1 MKKIFKERIEALRR
15 CLSQQGLSA
24 IVIPSNDP
32 HFGEYVPDYYKTI
45 EWLTG
50 FTGESATLVVTLDD
64 AALWLDS
71 RFFVSGAAELE
82 GTGVRMM
89 KLKVEGTPS
98 ITGWLSETLS
108 CGDSVALDKDLF
120 TYNEYLSYTQALPTL
135 CITLIDDVFGT
146 VRSDRPARVFN
157 AVTVLDESVTGESV
171 RSKHARIVEKIGS
184 ASRFAYIITSLDES
198 AWLLNIRGTDIEY
211 NPLAQCYTVVTAD
224 SVDLFAN
231 LEGIS
236 QKGREQLEGQGVVLH
251 RYDEFELFLTNLPA
265 SYDRIFSSGRIS
277 SRNYLAAMTC
287 GKIHPD
293 TSLCST
299 VAMMKAVK
307 NPVEIEG
314 FRKAYLEDAKAQTK
328 LYRWIYDNIEN
339 HITEYDVVRKL
350 IEFRSESP
358 DYLGESFQPIVAY
371 GANAAQPHYAPTE
384 MCHSEIKPEGF
395 LLIDSG
401 GQYTYGTTDTT
412 RTLPV
417 GPLTQEQIDDY
428 TAVLKGMIDL
438 SMAKFCK
445 GTRGAQL
452 DILARGPVMARGK
465 MYWHGTGHGI
475 GSHLCVHE
483 GPQSIRMEENPVAL
497 LPGMVISNE
506 PAIYV
511 EGGYGIRHE
520 NTILVKPDMTNR
532 YGEFYAFETV
542 TLLPFDMSA
551 VNFDMLN
558 QFEISWLE
566 EFNSRLANLR

>member
-1 MKKIFKERIEALRR
+1 MKKIFKERIDALRR
-15 CLSQQGLSA
+15 CLSQQSLSA

-108 CGDSVALDKDLF
+108 GGDSVALDKDLF
-120 TYNEYLSYTQALPTL
+120 TYDEYLSYTQALPTL
-135 CITLIDDVFGT
+135 CITLIDDVIGT

-184 ASRFAYIITSLDES
+184 KSPFAYIITSLDES

-211 NPLAQCYTVVTAD
+211 NPLAQCYTVLTAD

-236 QKGREQLEGQGVVLH
+236 QKGRGLLEGQGVVLH

-293 TSLCST
+293 TSLCSM

-328 LYRWIYDNIEN
+328 LYRWIYDNIDN

-350 IEFRSESP
+350 IEFRSECP

-384 MCHSEIKPEGF
+384 KCHSEIKPEGF

-412 RTLPV
+412 RTLLV

-452 DILARGPVMARGK
+452 DVLARGPVMARGK

-475 GSHLCVHE
+475 GSRLCVHE

-520 NTILVKPDMTNR
+520 NTILVKSDLTNR
-532 YGEFYAFETV
+532 YGEFYSFETL
-542 TLLPFDMSA
+542 TLLPFDLSA
-551 VNFDMLN
+551 VNFDMLDK
-558 QFEISWLE
+558 FEIRWLE
-566 EFNSRLANLR
+566 EYNSRFANLR

>member
-1 MKKIFKERIEALRR
+1 MKKIFKERIDALRR

-108 CGDSVALDKDLF
+108 GGDSVALDKDLF

-551 VNFDMLN
+551 VNFDMLD

>member
-1 MKKIFKERIEALRR
+1 MKKIFKERIDALRR

-98 ITGWLSETLS
+98 ITGWLSETL
-108 CGDSVALDKDLF
+108 CGGDSVALDKDLF

-551 VNFDMLN
+551 VNFDMLD

>member
-1 MKKIFKERIEALRR
+1 MKKIFKERIDALRR

-45 EWLTG
+45 ELLTG

-551 VNFDMLN
+551 VNFDMLD

>member
-1 MKKIFKERIEALRR
+1 MKKIFKERIDALRR

-532 YGEFYAFETV
+532 YGEFYAFDTV

-551 VNFDMLN
+551 VNFDMLD

>member
-1 MKKIFKERIEALRR
+1 MRR

-551 VNFDMLN
+551 VNFDMLD

>member
-1 MKKIFKERIEALRR
+1 MKKIFKERIDALRR

-71 RFFVSGAAELE
+71 RFFVSGAAELD

-108 CGDSVALDKDLF
+108 GGDSVALDKDLF

-135 CITLIDDVFGT
+135 CITLIDDLFGT

-236 QKGREQLEGQGVVLH
+236 QKGRGQLEGQGVVLH
-251 RYDEFELFLTNLPA
+251 RYDEFELFLKNLPE

-438 SMAKFCK
+438 SMAKFYK

-551 VNFDMLN
+551 VNFDMLD

>member
-1 MKKIFKERIEALRR
+1 MKKIFKERIDALRR

-211 NPLAQCYTVVTAD
+211 NPLAQCYTVLTAD

-551 VNFDMLN
+551 VNFDMLD

>member
-1 MKKIFKERIEALRR
+1 MKKIFKERIDALRR

-108 CGDSVALDKDLF
+108 GGDSVALDKDLF

-211 NPLAQCYTVVTAD
+211 NPLAQCYTVLTAD

-251 RYDEFELFLTNLPA
+251 RYDEFELFLKNLPE

-551 VNFDMLN
+551 VNLDMLD

>member
-1 MKKIFKERIEALRR
+1 MKKIFKERIDALRR

-120 TYNEYLSYTQALPTL
+120 TYNEYLSYTQVLPTL

-277 SRNYLAAMTC
+277 SR
-287 GKIHPD
+287 
-293 TSLCST
+293 
-299 VAMMKAVK
+299 
-307 NPVEIEG
+307 
-314 FRKAYLEDAKAQTK
+314 
-328 LYRWIYDNIEN
+328 
-339 HITEYDVVRKL
+339 
-350 IEFRSESP
+350 
-358 DYLGESFQPIVAY
+358 
-371 GANAAQPHYAPTE
+371 
-384 MCHSEIKPEGF
+384 
-395 LLIDSG
+395 
-401 GQYTYGTTDTT
+401 
-412 RTLPV
+412 
-417 GPLTQEQIDDY
+417 
-428 TAVLKGMIDL
+428 
-438 SMAKFCK
+438 
-445 GTRGAQL
+445 
-452 DILARGPVMARGK
+452 
-465 MYWHGTGHGI
+465 
-475 GSHLCVHE
+475 
-483 GPQSIRMEENPVAL
+483 
-497 LPGMVISNE
+497 
-506 PAIYV
+506 
-511 EGGYGIRHE
+511 
-520 NTILVKPDMTNR
+520 
-532 YGEFYAFETV
+532 
-542 TLLPFDMSA
+542 
-551 VNFDMLN
+551 
-558 QFEISWLE
+558 
-566 EFNSRLANLR
+566 

>member
-120 TYNEYLSYTQALPTL
+120 TYNDYLSYTQALPTL

-171 RSKHARIVEKIGS
+171 RSKHARIVEKIGLQ
-184 ASRFAYIITSLDES
+184 SRFAYIITSLDES

-211 NPLAQCYTVVTAD
+211 NPLAQCYTVLTAD

-551 VNFDMLN
+551 VNFDMLD

>member
-1 MKKIFKERIEALRR
+1 MKKIFKERIDALRR

-551 VNFDMLN
+551 VNFDMLD

>member
-1 MKKIFKERIEALRR
+1 MRR

-108 CGDSVALDKDLF
+108 GGDSVALDKDLF

-277 SRNYLAAMTC
+277 SRNYFAAMTC

-551 VNFDMLN
+551 VNFDMLD